1 MIVSTNGD
9 FIESNLMTARKDR
22 KLKWAVH
29 QKRWFGKW
37 HLYLGIIA
45 GALLCV
51 VGLTGSI
58 LVFGDEIDQALNRD
72 LFLSMEKQKRYSIE
86 EIATLVPQKY
96 PGKKV
101 DYIYLPKEGN
111 PNISYICYN
120 FATEE
125 QFFINPYTA
134 TLTGK
139 RLHHSSFVGFVTE
152 LHTNLL
158 MPGPGQYIVGLAT
171 LCLLILT
178 ISGLRLWV
186 PQQYRKWKQWRSVL
200 TVNFRSGWKRQ
211 NYDWHNVL
219 GVYSAPVVVML
230 SLTGFALTFGP
241 VFIAFLFMLT
251 GRSPQSVQQI
261 FGQKSEWVQHRPAL
275 SPTAAAVVAKRQF
288 PNAVIRG
295 IAYPADSAA
304 AYRFDMRSDGIS
316 KEGNRIMLSIDQYT
330 GKVLLNSE
338 TDFPNIGNSY
348 LTWIVPLHLGS
359 FGGLPT
365 KILAFLGGLIPLL
378 LFITGFIVWW
388 PRFKKRQGKQSPVPP
403 RPSKDEKALE
413 AIRALPPGKYF
424 LFHFKKGIKYGLL
437 ILGAALV
444 CGLIYGL
451 LSGIVVQ
458 PALFAVLYTGITLIV
473 NLIIALLVLVAG
485 AVLLLFKR
493 RPRAI
498 LKYFS
503 SSLALALVFLP
514 FILAIALLS
523 RELF

>member
-1 MIVSTNGD
+1 
-9 FIESNLMTARKDR
+9 MTVKKSK
-22 KLKWAVH
+22 KLKWAAH

-58 LVFGDEIDQALNRD
+58 LVFGDEIDQALNKD
-72 LFLSMEKQKRYSIE
+72 LFFAMEKQKRYSIE

-101 DYIYLPKEGN
+101 DYVYLPKEGN
-111 PNISYICYN
+111 PNISYVCYD

-139 RLHHSSFVGFVTE
+139 RLHHSSFIGFVTE

-158 MPGPGQYIVGLAT
+158 MPGPGQYIVGIAT

-178 ISGLRLWV
+178 VSGLRLWV
-186 PQQYRKWKQWRSVL
+186 PQQYKKWKQWRSVL
-200 TVNFRSGWKRQ
+200 TVNFRSGFKRQ

-219 GVYSAPVVVML
+219 GVYSAPVVIML

-261 FGQKSEWVQHRPAL
+261 FGQKSEWVRGGQQL
-275 SPTAAAVVAKRQF
+275 SPADAALVAKRQF

-295 IAYPADSAA
+295 IAYPADSTA
-304 AYRFDMRSDGIS
+304 AYRFDMRSDGVS
-316 KEGNRIMLSIDQYT
+316 KEGNRIMLSIDQYN

-348 LTWIVPLHLGS
+348 LTWIVPLHLGT

-365 KILAFLGGLIPLL
+365 KILACVGGLVPLL
-378 LFITGFIVWW
+378 LFITGLIVWW
-388 PRFKKRQGKQSPVPP
+388 PRFKKRQGRQSAIPP
-403 RPSKDEKALE
+403 RPSKDEKVLQ
-413 AIRALPPGKYF
+413 AIRALSSGKYF
-424 LFHFKKGIKYGLL
+424 SFHFKRGLRYGLL
-437 ILGAALV
+437 VLGCTFLAGLLY
-444 CGLIYGL
+444 GLI
-451 LSGIVVQ
+451 SGIVMQ
-458 PALFAVLYTGITLIV
+458 PALFAVLYTGIIILV
-473 NLIIALLVLVAG
+473 NFMIAVLVLVAG
-485 AVLLLFKR
+485 SVLLLLRKR
-493 RPRAI
+493 VKGL

-503 SSLALALVFLP
+503 LSLALLLVFLP
-514 FILAIALLS
+514 FIAAIALLS
-523 RELF
+523 KNLF

>member
-1 MIVSTNGD
+1 MMEQKNK
-9 FIESNLMTARKDR
+9 R
-22 KLKWAVH
+22 LKWAVH

-45 GALLCV
+45 GAILCV

-58 LVFGDEIDQALNRD
+58 LVFADEIDQALNKD
-72 LFLSMEKQKRYSIE
+72 LFRAMEHQRRHPIE
-86 EIATLVPQKY
+86 AVATLVPQKY

-101 DYIYLPKEGN
+101 DYVFLPKEN
-111 PNISYICYN
+111 DPNISYVCYN
-120 FATEE
+120 FTTEE

-139 RLHHSSFVGFVTE
+139 RLYHSSFIGFVTE

-158 MPGPGQYIVGLAT
+158 MHGPGQYLVGLAT

-219 GVYSAPVVVML
+219 GVYSAPVIVML
-230 SLTGFALTFGP
+230 SLTGLALTFGP
-241 VFIAFLFMLT
+241 VFIALLFMLT

-261 FGQKSEWVQHRPAL
+261 FAQKSEWVPGRKALTPAE
-275 SPTAAAVVAKRQF
+275 AAAVASAQF
-288 PNAVIRG
+288 PHAVIRG
-295 IAYPADSAA
+295 IAYPADSTA
-304 AYRFDMRSDGIS
+304 AYRFDMRSDGVS

-330 GKVLLNSE
+330 GKLLLNSE

-348 LTWIVPLHLGS
+348 LTWLVPLHLGT

-365 KILAFLGGLIPLL
+365 RILAFLGGLVPLL

-388 PRFKKRQGKQSPVPP
+388 PRFKKQQGKQGAVPP
-403 RPSKDEKALE
+403 RPSKNEKQLQ
-413 AIRALPPGKYF
+413 AIRALPAGSYF
-424 LFHFKKGIKYGLL
+424 LVHFKKGLKYGALL
-437 ILGAALV
+437 LGSALLAGLLY
-444 CGLIYGL
+444 GLI
-451 LSGIVVQ
+451 SGIPVQ
-458 PALFAVLYTGITLIV
+458 PALFALLYTGISVIV
-473 NLIIALLVLVAG
+473 NVVIALLVLMMG
-485 AVLLLFKR
+485 GLLLLLLKK
-493 RPRAI
+493 PVKGL

-503 SSLALALVFLP
+503 LSLGILLVFLP
-514 FILAIALLS
+514 FVLAIALLS
-523 RELF
+523 KNLF